1 MGVVIGMFMR
11 DHHQIELSNLTLAY
25 QDTGEGEAVVLLHG
39 FCAAMPILI
48 K

>member
-25 QDTGEGEAVVLLHG
+25 QDTGECFMVFA
-39 FCAAMPILI
+39 AAMPTLI

>member
-11 DHHQIELSNLTLAY
+11 DHQIELSNLTLAY
-25 QDTGEGEAVVLLHG
+25 QDTGECFMVFA
-39 FCAAMPILI
+39 AAMPTLI